1 MMEEMSEMPRTPSPP
16 HPQPVQKD
24 EGGNHTGSNIDL
36 NKLSAKSLGASKDKP
51 EWKCT
56 LCGSVFKTIPLFAKH
71 LHGHYTTSSSKPQLL
86 KEKKNTQIINLN
98 GSMSSSDNMLNANC
112 EQTGLPGLVPSST
125 SLNLGDELQVMSDLN
140 FPYISLLNS
149 VPILCFDPM
158 ATKTTGSANFKPN
171 LETKQMLA
179 CEICGKKFDKAVNI
193 VRHLKKHAGEFHC
206 TRCGKVFARKET
218 LQVHECVDLLY
229 NCDQCLATFTHV
241 KLFREHKRDHHRRK
255 GKYSL
260 DSLSCGQCSH
270 QSDSMANFI
279 KHIRSHDMKEMR
291 TSQVIKCSICG
302 QSFTRAR
309 VFYSKHLRT
318 HEASEYCHQCKS
330 VFSGR
335 KTYLKHWCL
344 NPKNQGSL
352 PQEVVKPKTKMIRR
366 GFSKETS
373 GTDTS
378 GHLTCDFCLAHF
390 DNEAGFHLHKKQ
402 HAEANIIQ
410 DTNVLCDHCGKAY
423 ESLTSLEKHVAK
435 IHVNTKVTCGEPL
448 CHKQF
453 ETQDQL
459 LLHIQRHKDNKITY
473 SQPGSYP
480 CTYCGKTFSLKKYRT
495 NHIIIKHTADYKYS
509 CPICPKKF
517 KVKTYLNSHMKHKH
531 GNQPKVR
538 RQTNRYSCHLCKRWF
553 VKKTSLRKH
562 IESHSVTVSYACSF
576 CPKTVIRRSYM
587 IRHLSSVH
595 ADKKHVWNSDEYF
608 KQLMVIKDL
617 SDKTPKPD
625 LLNKIGKNQ
634 LENQNKDLEN
644 LENANGK
651 FGNLENQNQAHL
663 NVLDSEDNLLTED
676 PMKLFDLNTESN
688 PNTAIPRQVREIPLD
703 SITNFDLSVFYND
716 HSVELPCPLTS
727 STSTLHTCAMSS
739 LCPNISKESDMVNNT
754 FAMTTAANTTLP
766 LTNSHLIADSLVLPL
781 QTIQTSDI
789 RVSAPLYKTLPVIDM
804 QESYPSEN
812 FMYVVLDLPPSCH
825 GSSRTDV
832 VTIETAPRSSNVPI
846 APANET

>member
-1 MMEEMSEMPRTPSPP
+1 MKGLFLLNQNSEKVVLDINQSKYLDTEDKT
-16 HPQPVQKD
+16 VY

-71 LHGHYTTSSSKPQLL
+71 LHGHYTTS
-86 KEKKNTQIINLN
+86 
-98 GSMSSSDNMLNANC
+98 
-112 EQTGLPGLVPSST
+112 
-125 SLNLGDELQVMSDLN
+125 
-140 FPYISLLNS
+140 
-149 VPILCFDPM
+149 
-158 ATKTTGSANFKPN
+158 
-171 LETKQMLA
+171 
-179 CEICGKKFDKAVNI
+179 
-193 VRHLKKHAGEFHC
+193 
-206 TRCGKVFARKET
+206 
-218 LQVHECVDLLY
+218 
-229 NCDQCLATFTHV
+229 
-241 KLFREHKRDHHRRK
+241 
-255 GKYSL
+255 
-260 DSLSCGQCSH
+260 
-270 QSDSMANFI
+270 
-279 KHIRSHDMKEMR
+279 
-291 TSQVIKCSICG
+291 
-302 QSFTRAR
+302 
-309 VFYSKHLRT
+309 
-318 HEASEYCHQCKS
+318 ASEYCHQCKS

-832 VTIETAPRSSNVPI
+832 VTIETAPRSSNVHI